1 VLRLDGER
9 VIRVSWGASPPKI
22 SRVKIR
28 VQAYDRAGLLNDITG
43 VLKEENIYLEDAYA
57 VTARQDN
64 LAMITATMEV
74 RDAEQLSR
82 VLTRIERLPNVQQV
96 RRQNG

>member
-1 VLRLDGER
+1 MLRLDGER

-28 VQAYDRAGLLNDITG
+28 AQAYDRAGLLNEITG
-43 VLKEENIYLEDAYA
+43 VLKEENINLEDAPA

-64 LAMITATMEV
+64 LALITATLEV